1 MRKNALTAEQFAAIV
16 ELTGMHK
23 ASATAAALRS
33 VFVDGSR
40 QVDAAAL
47 HGIAAGSLYRRAM
60 ELRRK
65 IALAR
70 IVADAR
76 YSFAERLAALG
87 LQ

>member
-1 MRKNALTAEQFAAIV
+1 MFSAERKNALTAEQFAAIV

-40 QVDAAAL
+40 PVDAAAL

-65 IALAR
+65 IALAK
-70 IVADAR
+70 IVADAC
-76 YSFAERLAALG
+76 
-87 LQ
+87 

>member
-1 MRKNALTAEQFAAIV
+1 MRNNALTAEQFAAIV

-40 QVDAAAL
+40 PVDAAAL

-65 IALAR
+65 IALAK
-70 IVADAR
+70 IVAVT
-76 YSFAERLAALG
+76 
-87 LQ
+87 Q

>member
-1 MRKNALTAEQFAAIV
+1 MTKNALTAAQFAAIV

-40 QVDAAAL
+40 PVDAAAL
-47 HGIAAGSLYRRAM
+47 HGIAAGSLHRRAM

-65 IALAR
+65 IALAK
-70 IVADAR
+70 IVAGYD
-76 YSFAERLAALG
+76 G
-87 LQ
+87 TDCGTK

>member
-40 QVDAAAL
+40 PVDAAAL

-65 IALAR
+65 IALAS
-70 IVADAR
+70 I
-76 YSFAERLAALG
+76 SFCSSIILSL
-87 LQ
+87 LN